1 MRAERRCLDQAPAG
15 LPATAAGRR
24 PAANLYPLLVADDW
38 RVRIEFES
46 ERSRRDFADLLA
58 TGLSPEGA
66 DIAQALQGGH
76 VSISGDDVNLFVYAD
91 SPARAERAHAVIGAE
106 LEHHGIEATTSG
118 VEAWLAEEERWDN
131 EPVGDTWEEEVT
143 EKGYAPWEVRVAC
156 RSRHEA
162 VALASTLESE
172 GYRPIRQWSHLIIGS
187 GTREDADALAA
198 RLHGEVEPGGAVVW
212 EEAIDSDVV
221 RPFVFFG

>member
-1 MRAERRCLDQAPAG
+1 M
-15 LPATAAGRR
+15 
-24 PAANLYPLLVADDW
+24 ADDW

-46 ERSRRDFADLLA
+46 EDSRRDFADLLG
-58 TGLSPEGA
+58 TGLSPQGS

-76 VSISGDDVNLFVYAD
+76 VSISGDDQNLFVYAD
-91 SPARAERAHAVIGAE
+91 SRARAERAHEVILAE
-106 LEHHGIEATTSG
+106 LEHYAVVATTSG
-118 VEAWLAEEERWDN
+118 VETWLADEERWDN
-131 EPVGDTWEEEVT
+131 EPAGDTWEEEVT

-162 VALASTLESE
+162 VALASTLEAE
-172 GYRPIRQWSHLIIGS
+172 GYLPIRQWSHLIIGAA
-187 GTREDADALAA
+187 TREDADALAA